1 MRIFQRL
8 WWFIKAHKK
17 KYIIGILL
25 LVACD
30 VLVLLPPW
38 LVGELIN
45 RMRAGTL
52 HGQGLAWSVALIAAL
67 AFLLY
72 AMRFSWRY
80 YLFGASLVLEKTL
93 RNRLFGHLTQMSPVF
108 YDRRRTGDLMALATN
123 DIVAIEMTSSMGIL
137 MLVDSLVMTVVA
149 LSAMV
154 ILISWKLTLAALL
167 PLPLLAWATGY
178 YGKLLHDRFFDAQTA
193 FGRLNGHVQESISGI
208 RVLRAFVQEQPDV
221 ISFTKT
227 ADDVM
232 EKNIRVARI
241 DALFEPTISLLIG
254 VSFLIGIGYGTTLVF
269 HSELTLGELVSFN
282 LYLGLLIWP
291 MLALGWL
298 MNIVQRGSASWDR
311 LSDVLEE
318 KPEIT
323 GGTKFKGPE
332 NTHASL
338 EMIDLT
344 FRYPG
349 QESAVLS
356 NITLTVRPG
365 QTVGIVGRTGS
376 GKSTLMK
383 LWMHFYTVP
392 ECTIY
397 VEDIPIEQWNTAALR
412 SRFGYVPQDHFLF
425 SRTIKENI
433 SFGDEEASDEAIERA
448 LANAALKMDLA
459 RMPQGLAT
467 PVGERGI
474 TLSGGQKQRIGIARA
489 LVTEPEVLLLD
500 DSLSAVDARTEETIL
515 SHLRR
520 ERSGKTT
527 IIAAHRMSAVMH
539 ADRIYVLDAGR
550 IAEQGTHFELMEQNG
565 WYAEQFHRQ
574 QALATLEDE
583 GEDA

>member
-1 MRIFQRL
+1 MRIFRRL
-8 WWFIKAHKK
+8 WWFIRAHKK

-25 LVACD
+25 LVICD

-45 RMRAGTL
+45 RMRVGTL
-52 HGQGLAWSVALIAAL
+52 QGQGLVWNVALIVAL

-72 AMRFSWRY
+72 GMRFAWRY
-80 YLFGASLVLEKTL
+80 YLFGASLILEKTL
-93 RNRLFGHLTQMSPVF
+93 RNRLFGHLTQMSPAF

-123 DIVAIEMTSSMGIL
+123 DIVAIEMTSSIGIL
-137 MLVDSLVMTVVA
+137 MLVDSLTMTLVA

-154 ILISWKLTLAALL
+154 VLISWKLTLAALL
-167 PLPLLAWATGY
+167 PLPLLAWATSY

-193 FGRLNGHVQESISGI
+193 FGRLNDHVQESISGI

-232 EKNIRVARI
+232 EKNIRVAKI
-241 DALFEPTISLLIG
+241 DALFEPTILFLIG

-269 HSELTLGELVSFN
+269 NSELTLGELVSFN

-298 MNIVQRGSASWDR
+298 MNIVQRGSASWER

-318 KPEIT
+318 EPEIT
-323 GGTKFKGPE
+323 GGTESKGQE
-332 NTHASL
+332 KTRASL
-338 EMIDLT
+338 EVTNLT

-349 QESAVLS
+349 QESAALCDIS
-356 NITLTVRPG
+356 LMVRPG

-383 LWMHFYTVP
+383 LWLHFYTVP
-392 ECTIY
+392 ECSIY
-397 VEDIPIEQWNTAALR
+397 VEGIPIEQWNTAALR

-425 SRTIKENI
+425 SRTVKENI
-433 SFGDEEASDEAIERA
+433 VFGDEGASDEAVERA
-448 LANAALKMDLA
+448 LGNAALEVDMTHL
-459 RMPQGLAT
+459 PGGLAT
-467 PVGERGI
+467 TVGERGI
-474 TLSGGQKQRIGIARA
+474 TLSGGQKQRISIARA
-489 LVTEPEVLLLD
+489 LVMEPEVLLLD

-520 ERSGKTT
+520 ERRGKTT
-527 IIAAHRMSAVMH
+527 VIVAHRMSAVMH
-539 ADRIYVLDAGR
+539 ADRIYVMDAGR
-550 IAEQGTHFELMEQNG
+550 IAEQGTHLELIAQDG
-565 WYAEQFHRQ
+565 WYAEQFRRQ
-574 QALATLEDE
+574 QAQATLEDE